1 MKAAIIC
8 FTENGRLLA
17 EQTEDVLS
25 QFGWEVSSYIKSK
38 YAESYAGSLSQW
50 TKEHFSV
57 CQLLVFIGAAGIAV
71 RAIAPYVRDKRT
83 DPAVLVMDEKGT
95 FVIPLLSGHIG
106 GANEVA
112 GYVSEKLGA
121 VPVFTTATDV
131 NRLFAVD
138 VFAKKNN
145 LWISDMKLAKEVSA
159 SLLHGNAVYVT
170 ADQEQEGKLAALQW
184 PKGLI
189 FQSRKQAGKSLEQR
203 SDVQMGKSFAQNL
216 DAQAGKSLDRGND
229 VQTENVR
236 IHLGVK
242 KQPWLP
248 ENTLY
253 LVPKAV
259 TVGIGCKKNTSYE
272 TIRDHVCSVLAE
284 QGILIQAVKRA
295 ATIDIKAHE
304 EGLLRMAKAYGWELR
319 TYSAEELRM
328 APGDYSASAFVSS
341 VTGVDNVCER
351 SARLASDM
359 GRLIIEKH
367 GKNGVTAA
375 CAVEDWSVG
384 FE

>member
-189 FQSRKQAGKSLEQR
+189 FQSRKQAGKSL
-203 SDVQMGKSFAQNL
+203 
-216 DAQAGKSLDRGND
+216 DRGND
-229 VQTENVR
+229 VPAENVR